1 LNSPVIRTSKPSGV
15 GVCGVESSAD
25 TTAAATAATS
35 TAVNVETVGPIER
48 LTAADSSTITSD
60 SATATTTAAATSAI
74 PQMPVQ
80 TVMLRPSFSRNSAY
94 YYSAAQRLNTTACSP
109 PSKRLKETI
118 SFDSILPDRSNSNSI
133 DNLSVP
139 LSHTMIG
146 KSKFRAL
153 TRIGLLRLSLDCVE
167 FPFDNSS
174 DGHNGSS
181 DSVHR
186 EASLAY
192 IRIPHKIVTVTY
204 FATKPLAFIG
214 YRPTDKAE
222 CARICQQAGLPED
235 YLCCA
240 TTGARRWVIGLVA
253 EDKSDADP
261 LVSNIQQLI
270 HWYERA
276 GSQLCVRIMKLN
288 DVSGRSVLHDCD
300 PQLLLAMTPSPTTT
314 AAELT
319 TTTTTTTAATAITSP
334 AEKAEDTAK
343 TAISS
348 EATTLGTTD
357 SSAVIVVSEA
367 SNAVIPVS
375 SVASSAAATPTLRLH
390 PPSLQQQQQ
399 QQQARR
405 IVFIRTQ
412 ASPSLSQPTQPA
424 QAQLSLSSVQTVRI
438 IISPSAAA
446 TSKAITLP
454 TLVPQPPPPP
464 PPPLIE
470 KFTYRPGGS
479 NGITITDTDLA
490 CLRSGNYLNDVIIDF
505 YLKYILH
512 ELLTPEQRARTHLFN
527 SFFYKR
533 LAHCAGIEA
542 AEAAAAAVA
551 VDASIAAE
559 RRHASVAKWTRKVD
573 LFSKD
578 FIIIPINENY
588 HWFLVV
594 ICFPMLA
601 GCVDY
606 NDMLNAERAAQTEAT
621 TGPNGTTAEST
632 APSNSSQDQAPQPL
646 PAGAVRSDDGT
657 LQLPC
662 VLVFDSLSGTAHRGP
677 NVKIIRE
684 YLQVE
689 WDIKKRAGLGPKRFD
704 KGTMRGFS
712 PHVPQQPNFVDCG
725 PYVLHYAEM
734 FYKRPIPEFTKA
746 YFQEHMRN
754 WFNNAEIQNKR
765 AEMQQLIV
773 QLYRKLGP
781 DKPHCGGDDDP
792 IEESEVVTAACQ
804 TESCRS

>member
-15 GVCGVESSAD
+15 GVCG
-25 TTAAATAATS
+25 
-35 TAVNVETVGPIER
+35 
-48 LTAADSSTITSD
+48 
-60 SATATTTAAATSAI
+60 
-74 PQMPVQ
+74 
-80 TVMLRPSFSRNSAY
+80 
-94 YYSAAQRLNTTACSP
+94 RLNTTCSP

-133 DNLSVP
+133 DNLSIP

-167 FPFDNSS
+167 FPFNNSS

-214 YRPTDKAE
+214 YRPTDKVE

-288 DVSGRSVLHDCD
+288 DVSGR
-300 PQLLLAMTPSPTTT
+300 
-314 AAELT
+314 
-319 TTTTTTTAATAITSP
+319 
-334 AEKAEDTAK
+334 
-343 TAISS
+343 
-348 EATTLGTTD
+348 
-357 SSAVIVVSEA
+357 
-367 SNAVIPVS
+367 
-375 SVASSAAATPTLRLH
+375 LH
-390 PPSLQQQQQ
+390 PPSLQQQQQQ

-424 QAQLSLSSVQTVRI
+424 QAQLSLSSSSVQTVRI

-551 VDASIAAE
+551 VDASVAAE

-621 TGPNGTTAEST
+621 AGPNGTTAEST

-754 WFNNAEIQNKR
+754 WFNTAEIQNKR

-792 IEESEVVTAACQ
+792 IEESEVTAACQ